1 VEGGGEMKI
10 DKILNNNVVIIKE
23 NDTEK
28 IVMGRGIAFSKH
40 AGDEIDPTHINKIFV
55 LSTSDCFSK
64 LEELLKDIPY
74 EYVEFSESIISYA
87 KTILGKRLDEK
98 IYIDMTDH
106 IYSAIQRFKKG
117 IVIKNVL
124 LWDIKRFYQDEYS
137 IGKYTLNGIEEKF
150 NLKLPEDEAG
160 FIALHIVNAELSE
173 GDIENVYTITKVMQE
188 VMNIVKYTFRIE
200 FNEESVYY
208 YRFMMH
214 LRFFAQRLINNRT
227 YDDEDNELFE
237 SIKVKYKNSYKCTK
251 KISDY
256 VLKFY
261 QYELT
266 KEEQLYLTIHIERLV
281 YKS

>member
-1 VEGGGEMKI
+1 MKGGGEMKI

-28 IVMGRGIAFSKH
+28 IVMGRGIAFAKH
-40 AGDEIDPTHINKIFV
+40 AGDEIDPTNINKIFV

-173 GDIENVYTITKVMQE
+173 GDIENIYTITKVMQE
-188 VMNIVKYTFRIE
+188 IMNIVKYTFRIE

-214 LRFFAQRLINNRT
+214 LRFFAQRLINNKT
-227 YDDEDNELFE
+227 YNDEDNDLFE
-237 SIKVKYKNSYKCTK
+237 SIKVKYKNSYECTK
-251 KISDY
+251 KISEY
-256 VLKFY
+256 VLRFY